1 MATKTALERYRS
13 LIVSGAAALVISL
26 AMPSAARAAEAEAA
40 TAAYAPVTDA
50 RLAQPEPDNW
60 LQYRGNYQGWGY
72 SPLDQINTEN
82 VKRLVPA
89 WSISTGVSDGHE
101 APPIVNNGV
110 MFVSTP
116 GDQIFAIRA
125 ATGQV
130 LWKYQREL
138 PPELFQLHPTN
149 RGVAL
154 YGKNVFIATLDACVV
169 SLDAET
175 GKQNWAK
182 CVAPWKD
189 SYYMTLSPM
198 VAKGK
203 VIVGVSGGEFGIR
216 GFITALKTE
225 NGDEVWKT
233 YIVPSPGQP
242 GSETW
247 KGDTWKTGGG
257 PIWIQ
262 GTYDA
267 KSNIAY
273 YGTGNGGPWD
283 PTLRPGDN
291 LYTTSV
297 IALDADTGA
306 IKGHHQYHWNDA
318 WDWDEV
324 SAPILI
330 DVKRD
335 GKEVPALVHAAR
347 DGYLWMLEREAG
359 GGIKFMSGKPFVY
372 QNVFASLDPKTG
384 RPTYNEEEV
393 PHVGHTSFFCPGLWG
408 GKDWFPEAYN
418 PKTRLLYVPA
428 NDNLCATLTDIKI
441 GPRKAGELY
450 LGAPVAAILKSLR
463 FRPGTDV
470 SKPVTIGEIQA
481 WDMDSGK
488 KVWQHEFKDTSM
500 WGPLLTTGGGLVF
513 AGGTTD
519 RMFRAFDAKTGTVL
533 WETKLN
539 SAVVGVPT
547 SFKVNGVQYIAVQA
561 GWGGDADRM
570 LQGIND
576 ALPEAR
582 RLKVAPQGGVIWVFK
597 VAGQEA
603 AK

>member
-1 MATKTALERYRS
+1 MFAIVHRLRTQS
-13 LIVSGAAALVISL
+13 LLASGAVALVLS
-26 AMPSAARAAEAEAA
+26 ATTAARAGEAQAA
-40 TAAYAPVTDA
+40 PAAYPPVTDE
-50 RLAQPEPDNW
+50 RLANPEPENW

-72 SPLDQINTEN
+72 SPLDQIDTTN
-82 VKRLVPA
+82 VKKLVPA
-89 WSISTGVSDGHE
+89 WSVSTGVSDGHE
-101 APPIVNNGV
+101 APPIVNNGI

-116 GDQIFAIRA
+116 GDQILAVRA

-154 YGKNVFIATLDACVV
+154 YGSSVLIATLDACVV

-175 GKQNWAK
+175 GKQNWQK
-182 CVAPWKD
+182 CVADWKD

-198 VAKGK
+198 VTRGK

-216 GFITALKTE
+216 GFITALNTT

-233 YIVPSPGQP
+233 YTVPAPGEP
-242 GSETW
+242 GSESW
-247 KGDTWKTGGG
+247 KGDSWKTGGG

-267 KSNIAY
+267 KLNIAY
-273 YGTGNGGPWD
+273 FGTGNGGPWD
-283 PTLRPGDN
+283 PTARPGDN
-291 LYTTSV
+291 LYTTSAV
-297 IALDADTGA
+297 ALDADTGK
-306 IKGHHQYHWNDA
+306 IKGYHQYHYNDA

-324 SAPILI
+324 SSPILI
-330 DVKRD
+330 DVKRN
-335 GKEVPALVHAAR
+335 GKTIPAVVHAAR
-347 DGYLWMLEREAG
+347 DGYLWTLERG
-359 GGIKFMSGKPFVY
+359 SDGSLKYLDGKPFVY
-372 QNVFASLDPKTG
+372 QNVFTKLDPVTG
-384 RPTYNEEEV
+384 RPTYDEARV
-393 PHVGHTSFFCPGLWG
+393 PHLGITAAFCPGLWG

-441 GPRKAGELY
+441 GRRKPGELFI
-450 LGAPVAAILKSLR
+450 GAPVAAILKSLS
-463 FRPGTDV
+463 FRPGTDT

-500 WGPLLTTGGGLVF
+500 WGPLLTTAGGLVF
-513 AGGTTD
+513 AGGTSD
-519 RMFRAFDAKTGTVL
+519 RMFRAFDAKNGNVL

-539 SAVVGVPT
+539 SGVVGVPT
-547 SFKVNGVQYIAVQA
+547 SFQVAGTQYIAVQA

>member
-1 MATKTALERYRS
+1 MSIETSGTRFRS
-13 LIVSGAAALVISL
+13 LLVSAAVAAVALTF
-26 AMPSAARAAEAEAA
+26 AGSAARATEAQAAEKP
-40 TAAYAPVTDA
+40 YSPVTDA
-50 RLAQPEPDNW
+50 RLAQPEPENW

-72 SPLDQINTEN
+72 SPLDQIDTKN
-82 VKRLVPA
+82 VKNLVPA
-89 WSISTGVSDGHE
+89 WSVSTGVSDGHQ
-101 APPIVNNGV
+101 APPIVNNGI

-130 LWKYQREL
+130 LWKYQRQL

-154 YGKNVFIATLDACVV
+154 YGDNVYIATLDACVV
-169 SLDAET
+169 SLNAET
-175 GKQNWAK
+175 GKENWAK

-198 VAKGK
+198 ATKGK

-216 GFITALKTE
+216 GFVTAL
-225 NGDEVWKT
+225 NADSGAEVWKT
-233 YIVPSPGQP
+233 YTIPAPGEP

-257 PIWIQ
+257 PVWIQ
-262 GTYDA
+262 GTYDP

-273 YGTGNGGPWD
+273 FGTGNGGPWD
-283 PTLRPGDN
+283 PTVRPGDN

-297 IALDADTGA
+297 IALDADTGKM
-306 IKGHHQYHWNDA
+306 KGHHQYHWNDA

-330 DVKRD
+330 DVKRK
-335 GKEVPALVHAAR
+335 GKQVPALVHAAR
-347 DGYLWMLEREAG
+347 DGYLWTLERKPSGE
-359 GGIKFMSGKPFVY
+359 IDYMDGKPFVY

-384 RPTYNEEEV
+384 RPTYNPDQV

-428 NDNLCATLTDIKI
+428 NENLCATLTDIKI

-463 FRPGTDV
+463 FRPGTDA
-470 SKPVTIGEIQA
+470 SKPVTVGEIQA
-481 WDMDSGK
+481 WDMDKGK

-500 WGPLLTTGGGLVF
+500 WGPLLTTAGGLVF
-513 AGGTTD
+513 AGGTSD
-519 RMFRAFDAKTGTVL
+519 RMFRAFDAKTGKVL
-533 WETKLN
+533 WETRLN
-539 SAVVGVPT
+539 SGVVGVPT
-547 SFKVNGVQYIAVQA
+547 SFKVNCIQYIAVQA

-570 LQGIND
+570 LQGLND
-576 ALPEAR
+576 ALPPER
-582 RLKVAPQGGVIWVFK
+582 RLKVAVQGGVIWVFK